1 MVRGTAVSLPVLGD
15 SRVAQWRP
23 MPELPQYRFLNPDED
38 EETSLSL
45 DSDSTRRDDAGVTRT
60 GDEVRR
66 TSVVF
71 RLFFFLIVIVALPR

>member
-45 DSDSTRRDDAGVTRT
+45 ESDSTRRDDAGVTRT
-60 GDEVRR
+60 GDATDECGFSLVLLLDCHRGAA
-66 TSVVF
+66 T
-71 RLFFFLIVIVALPR
+71 L